1 MTVLVLGAS
10 GATGRRVVELLLA
23 RGLSVRAIVRSP
35 ERFLDSV
42 GVHESLSVVHA
53 SILDLA
59 DDVLAQHLLDCSAVV
74 SCLGHNL
81 SFKGVYGEPRRLVT
95 EATRRVCSLIKVL
108 QFNEPVKF
116 ILMNSTGC
124 RNPDLGERISFA
136 ETCVVGLIRYL
147 VPPHADNESAIEY
160 LREVVGGEDS
170 CVAHGGGQGVEW
182 VAVRPD
188 SLVDESLVSDYRVC
202 PSPTRSAIFNAGK
215 SSRINVAHFMAEL
228 VTDDALWR
236 TWRGKTPVIYN
247 VQS

>member
-10 GATGRRVVELLLA
+10 GATGRHVVTQLLA

-35 ERFLDSV
+35 DRFLDSL
-42 GVHESLSVVHA
+42 GAHESLSVVHA

-59 DDVLAQHLLDCSAVV
+59 DVELAQHLLDCSAVI

-81 SFKGVYGEPRRLVT
+81 SFKGIYGEPRMLVT
-95 EATRRVCSLIKVL
+95 EATRRVCSLIKSL
-108 QFNEPVKF
+108 QFNGPVKF

-124 RNPDLGERISFA
+124 RNPDLGERRSFA

-147 VPPHADNESAIEY
+147 VPPHADNERAVEY
-160 LREVVGGEDS
+160 LRQAIGGEDS
-170 CVAHGGGQGVEW
+170 CVERGAGSGIEW

-188 SLVDESLVSDYRVC
+188 SLVDESRVSAYSVC

-215 SSRINVAHFMAEL
+215 SSRINVAHLMAEL
-228 VTDDALWR
+228 VTDEALWR
-236 TWRGKTPVIYN
+236 VWRGKTPVIYN
-247 VQS
+247 V